1 MNKIQELEYSIEGKL
16 NLIRIITERHQEQ
29 YEELK
34 REKTEKNILMTQNQE
49 QVKIISRLTN
59 EIQQL
64 KAAEQFQHFNRTSN
78 NFRYHRRGHF
88 R

>member
-1 MNKIQELEYSIEGKL
+1 MDKIQELEYSIEGKL
-16 NLIRIITERHQEQ
+16 NVIRIITERHQEQ

-64 KAAEQFQHFNRTSN
+64 KAAEQFQHFNQTSN
-78 NFRYHRRGHF
+78 NFRYHRTGHF